1 MIKLW
6 DVRTEEHEAA
16 LLGHKDRVTNL
27 AWSPDGKV
35 LASNSLD
42 RTVRLW
48 DIATCQEL
56 GIIDED
62 ATLDLKLRFS
72 PDGSILAGY
81 GGDPIP
87 EVVLWPAP
95 RDDQPGR

>member
-1 MIKLW
+1 M
-6 DVRTEEHEAA
+6 
-16 LLGHKDRVTNL
+16 
-27 AWSPDGKV
+27 
-35 LASNSLD
+35 
-42 RTVRLW
+42 RLW

-62 ATLDLKLRFS
+62 ATLELKLQFS

-87 EVVLWPAP
+87 EVVLGGS
-95 RDDQPGR
+95 PG